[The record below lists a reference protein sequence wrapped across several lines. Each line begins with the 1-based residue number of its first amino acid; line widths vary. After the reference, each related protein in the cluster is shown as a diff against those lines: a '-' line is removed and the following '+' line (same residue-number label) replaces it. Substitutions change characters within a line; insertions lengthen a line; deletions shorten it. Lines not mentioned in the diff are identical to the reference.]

1 MHYQKTASG
10 LLVPAADHALRAR
23 AQNAIGKYL
32 GDDLARR
39 RAAEAMKLF
48 APDEDGRDHIRLA
61 GVFCVQHLRGNE
73 LIDED
78 VCHNLVTNEGLNHM
92 LGVELQG
99 VAQITAWYLAVY
111 TGNYTPLATDTA
123 ATLPGNSTE
132 CTNYTG
138 GSRPQWT
145 PAAAS
150 GQSITNAASRAT
162 YTFNATVTIYG
173 AFMTSSATISG
184 TAGTS
189 FSAAL
194 FGTPK
199 AVVNTDQILLTY
211 TFAATST

>member
-1 MHYQKTASG
+1 MQYQKNVSG
-10 LLVPAADHALRAR
+10 LLVPAADHLLQAR
-23 AQNAIGKYL
+23 AQDAIRKYL
-32 GDDLARR
+32 SDKRVRR

-48 APDEDGRDHIRLA
+48 DGEHAEIRSD
-61 GVFCVQHLRGNE
+61 GVFCVQHLRGEE

-78 VCHNLVTNEGLNHM
+78 VCPNLVTNEGLNHM
-92 LGVELQG
+92 LGVELFST
-99 VAQITAWYLAVY
+99 AQITAWYLALY

-123 ATLPGNSTE
+123 ATLPGNATE
-132 CTNYTG
+132 TG
-138 GSRPQWT
+138 AYSGGTRPQFV
-145 PAAAS
+145 PAAPS

-184 TAGTS
+184 TSGTS

-211 TFAATST
+211 TFAATSS